1 MDKKHKARYNER
13 KKNDGVDNDSLL
25 LCTCRHSIGRVLLL
39 SSTLEEKHKIP
50 SPWMSRD
57 ITGVRSPPYGT
68 CMIYVHS

>member
-50 SPWMSRD
+50 SP
-57 ITGVRSPPYGT
+57 
-68 CMIYVHS
+68 